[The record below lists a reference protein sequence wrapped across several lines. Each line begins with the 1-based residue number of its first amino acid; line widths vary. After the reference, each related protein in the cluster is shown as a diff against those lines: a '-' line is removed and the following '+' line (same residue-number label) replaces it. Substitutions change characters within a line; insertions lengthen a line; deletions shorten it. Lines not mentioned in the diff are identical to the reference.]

1 MVEIAPRLIFNLV
14 IGLFCLGY
22 ANYCF
27 LNGGTHA
34 RGKGWVTREEGP
46 KTFLFSMILYT
57 LIGLSSLG
65 FFAYKVFLS

>member
-1 MVEIAPRLIFNLV
+1 MVDIAPYLIFNLV
-14 IGLFCLGY
+14 IGLVCLGY
-22 ANYCF
+22 AYYCF

-46 KTFLFSMILYT
+46 KTFLFSMILFA

-65 FFAYKVFLS
+65 IFAYMVFLS